1 MLRWRFLFVILALAS
16 GVSLAWGDTLTMTG
30 SLSADA
36 YPGSGDT
43 VITDPS
49 TVMYGQSFS
58 MTLNYDPSSYTLA
71 SGGGID
77 TYTLTSATLSMDVG
91 GNMFSY
97 SSASNYLSVSFPGTY
112 GSGSVTFLV
121 CSSVTACSDPMGD
134 FLNLYYTGTAS
145 GLSGMAT
152 DASTW
157 TADFGSSPTPYQFVR
172 NFADGSQTEL
182 DGTLNTPSG
191 TVSGGNGGGGS
202 PSPVPEPATL
212 MLVATGLAG
221 AWMRRRRTAR

>member
-91 GNMFSY
+91 GNMFS
-97 SSASNYLSVSFPGTY
+97 
-112 GSGSVTFLV
+112 
-121 CSSVTACSDPMGD
+121 
-134 FLNLYYTGTAS
+134 
-145 GLSGMAT
+145 
-152 DASTW
+152 
-157 TADFGSSPTPYQFVR
+157 
-172 NFADGSQTEL
+172 
-182 DGTLNTPSG
+182 
-191 TVSGGNGGGGS
+191 
-202 PSPVPEPATL
+202 
-212 MLVATGLAG
+212 
-221 AWMRRRRTAR
+221 